1 MEGHKEIDGEKEIEV
16 DKENNINMIL
26 RQTDY
31 TYEEARDK
39 LEECNND
46 PILTIKN
53 FLGISVKER
62 KVETSINQEI
72 YKQLRVKMNS
82 CKMYVA
88 K

>member
-1 MEGHKEIDGEKEIEV
+1 MEESI
-16 DKENNINMIL
+16 KENNINMIL

-31 TYEEARDK
+31 TYEEAKVK

-53 FLGISVKER
+53 YLGISVKER
-62 KVETSINQEI
+62 KIETSINQEI
-72 YKQLRVKMNS
+72 YRQLREKMKGG
-82 CKMYVA
+82 KMYVD

>member
-1 MEGHKEIDGEKEIEV
+1 MES
-16 DKENNINMIL
+16 DKENNIEMIL
-26 RQTDY
+26 RQTNY

-53 FLGISVKER
+53 YLGIGIKER

-72 YKQLRVKMNS
+72 YRQIRVKMNS
-82 CKMYVA
+82 A
-88 K
+88 KTEVKGNLLSPSIR